1 MTDVALFVFGLFV
14 TLLAVG
20 PLLYAALLDVK
31 DEED

>member
-1 MTDVALFVFGLFV
+1 MTDIPLFIFGLFV